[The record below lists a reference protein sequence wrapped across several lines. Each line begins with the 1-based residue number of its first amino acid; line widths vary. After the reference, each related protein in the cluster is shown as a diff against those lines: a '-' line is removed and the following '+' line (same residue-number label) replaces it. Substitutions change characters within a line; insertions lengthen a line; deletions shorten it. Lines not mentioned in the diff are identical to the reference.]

1 MLSGWSS
8 SFIGGPDGELGLRGS
23 FFDYAV
29 FRVTEAARLS
39 LMAVAA

>member
-29 FRVTEAARLS
+29 FRVNEAARLR
-39 LMAVAA
+39 LMAVVE

>member
-8 SFIGGPDGELGLRGS
+8 SFIGDPDGELGLRGS

-29 FRVTEAARLS
+29 FCVTEAARLS
-39 LMAVAA
+39 LMAVAE

>member
-8 SFIGGPDGELGLRGS
+8 SFIGDPDGELGLRGS

-29 FRVTEAARLS
+29 LRVTEAARLS